1 MTKKKCLAAGR
12 YPMLGHVARSRQK
25 RTHYTCRIEDSSWPL
40 LLSSEKF
47 NVVFWWEIFTRQNG
61 YFKGMVYSLR
71 TGESLSINWDFASQ
85 NGDLIVMRLTTQ
97 NISVFQ

>member
-1 MTKKKCLAAGR
+1 MSLEAGRKGRTTLAASKIV
-12 YPMLGHVARSRQK
+12 PGHCCCLQRNS
-25 RTHYTCRIEDSSWPL
+25 TL
-40 LLSSEKF
+40 F
-47 NVVFWWEIFTRQNG
+47 FWWEIFTRQNG